1 MKNPLLKRPG
11 REIFS
16 DLGKSIAL
24 FLFLTLT
31 IGFIS
36 GFLVAD
42 GSMSAA
48 YDQSFEKYNI
58 EDGHF
63 TLASEIPQQLKEDV
77 EKEDVTVYPLFFKDF
92 TLSNDHTVRVYKVRD
107 DVDRICLMDGEL
119 PSNDNDIIID
129 RLYAENNGIE
139 IGDSIDFDGKAFKVC
154 GTAAFSDYSAL
165 FKNHTD
171 MMFDANKFTV
181 SAVTDK
187 AFDDLDRNKLKYN
200 YAWVND
206 NRDLSDK
213 EKSELSD
220 KIRDVLASSGTVTDY
235 IAAIDNQAI
244 IFTGEDMGS
253 DKVMIT
259 TLLYIIMAVIAFV
272 FGTATKNTLEK
283 EAKTVGTLRASG
295 YTKGELIAQ
304 YAAAPL
310 LITLISAVVGNVL
323 GYTFFKG
330 IVVNMYYHS
339 YSLPTYQTLWN
350 GNAFI
355 MTTVIPCL
363 IVLFV
368 VLAVLFR
375 TLRLPPLMFLRKELS
390 SKGKNKVIR
399 LKRKSFIS
407 RFRLRVIFQNIPSY
421 LTLFAGVLFA
431 GVLLLFGM
439 MMSPLLSHFKEDVIS
454 SEIAA
459 YQYVL
464 KAPAKVGEGAEKYAV
479 CSLENEKGE
488 EILVYGI
495 EKNSKYFD
503 KELENGKALISTG
516 YADKYGLE
524 SGDDVTLSEKYGK
537 GSYDFKVSG
546 QYRYPAALSIFMT
559 REDFNRKFDK
569 DDNYFSG
576 YFSNQ
581 KLDIDEACVATV
593 TTRDDLTVMAD
604 QLEDSMGKM
613 FYLFYVFAIVIYI
626 LLIYLFTKQITE
638 KNVTSIS
645 MLRILGYEAGEISR
659 IYNYTTGIVMLVS
672 LVVSLPVSCLI
683 IKVIYRA
690 MMMDYNGWLTLY
702 FAPWIWPTMLAIG
715 LACFLTVYFFQKKKI
730 NKIPLGEALKS
741 DE

>member
-63 TLASEIPQQLKEDV
+63 TLSAEISKQLKDDA

-92 TLSNDHTVRVYKVRD
+92 TLSNDHTVRVYKLRN
-107 DVDRICLMDGEL
+107 DVNRICLMDGKF
-119 PSNDNDIIID
+119 PSDDNDIIID

-187 AFDDLDRNKLKYN
+187 VFDDLDRNKLKYN

-220 KIRDVLASSGTVTDY
+220 KIRDVLTSSGTVTDY

-259 TLLYIIMAVIAFV
+259 TLLYIIMVVIAFV
-272 FGTATKNTLEK
+272 FGTTTKNTLEK

-295 YTKGELIAQ
+295 YTRGELIAQ

-310 LITLISAVVGNVL
+310 LITLISAVIGNIL

-339 YSLPTYQTLWN
+339 YSLPTYETLWN
-350 GNAFI
+350 GNAFVL
-355 MTTVIPCL
+355 TTVIPCL

-368 VLAVLFR
+368 VLAVLFH
-375 TLRLPPLMFLRKELS
+375 TLRLSPLQFLRKEL
-390 SKGKNKVIR
+390 KQRKKTKVMK
-399 LKRKSFIS
+399 LKRKNFIS

-421 LTLFAGVLFA
+421 LTLFLGVLFA

-454 SEIAA
+454 SEIAT

-464 KAPAKVGEGAEKYAV
+464 KAPVEVEDGAEKYAV

-503 KELENGKALISTG
+503 KELEDGKALISTG
-516 YADKYGLE
+516 YADKYGVE
-524 SGDDVTLSEKYGK
+524 NGDTVTLSEKYDN

-546 QYRYPAALSIFMT
+546 QYRYPATLSVFMT
-559 REDFNRKFDK
+559 REDFNKEFDK
-569 DDNYFSG
+569 DENYFTG
-576 YFSNQ
+576 YFSNE
-581 KLDIDEACVATV
+581 KLDIDENYVAGI

-715 LACFLTVYFFQKKKI
+715 LACYLLVYFFQTKRI